1 MTTKLTHDKQK
12 KANTTSNIIELSQAG
27 TGTETDTAKQ
37 IRKQNRTEQK
47 RTEQKGDTREGGEFN
62 KTYNSV
68 TRK

>member
-1 MTTKLTHDKQK
+1 MTTRLTHDKQK

-47 RTEQKGDTREGGEFN
+47 RTEQN
-62 KTYNSV
+62 
-68 TRK
+68 RKETLAKEENLIKLTIA

>member
-1 MTTKLTHDKQK
+1 MTTRLTHDKQK
-12 KANTTSNIIELSQAG
+12 KANTTSTIIELSQAE

>member
-1 MTTKLTHDKQK
+1 MTTRLTHDKQK

-47 RTEQKGDTREGGEFN
+47 GDTREGGEFN